1 MSIEKEEK
9 KERKKVIKENYFDQ
23 REEDAVL
30 RFLATDSA
38 QERNEIYNTYLK
50 GPLDKMISSI
60 IRRYKLYRKDM
71 DFIEIHHDTH
81 GFLMTKV
88 EKFKPAKNKKAYS
101 YFGTIC
107 KNYLMGQIIK
117 DQKDTNRNVSYEDI
131 SSSLE
136 NRPDMVYYL
145 ENEKTE
151 ADDIIQI
158 FISELKTYLEQQNLS
173 DNEIKLGIS
182 LLELFE
188 NYKTNFE
195 STENNKY
202 NKNIILLSIREMTNL
217 NTKEIRSSMKKFKK
231 LYLSVLN
238 KVIDQ

>member
-1 MSIEKEEK
+1 
-9 KERKKVIKENYFDQ
+9 
-23 REEDAVL
+23 
-30 RFLATDSA
+30 
-38 QERNEIYNTYLK
+38 
-50 GPLDKMISSI
+50 
-60 IRRYKLYRKDM
+60 M
-71 DFIEIHHDTH
+71 DFNEIHHDTH

-131 SSSLE
+131 SSTLE

-158 FISELKTYLEQQNLS
+158 FISELKTYLEVQNLS
-173 DNEIKLGIS
+173 ENEIKLGIS

-231 LYLSVLN
+231 LYLGVLN
-238 KVIDQ
+238 KVID

>member
-1 MSIEKEEK
+1 
-9 KERKKVIKENYFDQ
+9 
-23 REEDAVL
+23 
-30 RFLATDSA
+30 
-38 QERNEIYNTYLK
+38 
-50 GPLDKMISSI
+50 
-60 IRRYKLYRKDM
+60 M
-71 DFIEIHHDTH
+71 DFIEIHNDTH

-131 SSSLE
+131 SPTLE
-136 NRPDMVYYL
+136 NRPDMIYYL

-151 ADDIIQI
+151 ADDIIQV
-158 FISELKTYLEQQNLS
+158 FITDLKLYLESGNLS
-173 DNEIKLGIS
+173 ENEVKLGIS

-195 STENNKY
+195 GTENNKY

-238 KVIDQ
+238 KLID

>member
-1 MSIEKEEK
+1 MSIENIENK
-9 KERKKVIKENYFDQ
+9 KLKKVSKENYFDQ

-30 RFLATDSA
+30 KFLQTDSA
-38 QERNEIYNTYLK
+38 EERNIIYNTYLK

-71 DFIEIHHDTH
+71 DFIEIHNDTH

-131 SSSLE
+131 SPTLE
-136 NRPDMVYYL
+136 NRPDMIYYL

-151 ADDIIQI
+151 ADDIIQV
-158 FISELKTYLEQQNLS
+158 FITDLKLYLESGNLS
-173 DNEIKLGIS
+173 ENEVKLGIS

-195 STENNKY
+195 GTENNKY

-238 KVIDQ
+238 KLID